1 MFINILLIT
10 IFIVSISIVIF
21 IIFKKIPQLKKI
33 ELDKI
38 DEYRENKKKKAI
50 LEEKFTR
57 DINTFRQ
64 KFLVFVKPAMI
75 SSSIFLKK
83 QYSKLYKIEEKY
95 RKKLV
100 KIHFEDKI
108 SNESQ
113 TLNHVERAE
122 ELIQEKKWSLAEN
135 EYINA
140 LKLDIHNIEIY
151 KKLAELYFQSK
162 ELEKAKETYEY
173 IIKSYEDDH
182 DSYNRLGDIYKSMGD
197 LNKTIE
203 QYKIAISKSANNAN
217 YYYNLATTYLKLE
230 KIEESFENINNSINI
245 EPENAMFLDF
255 LINLSI
261 IMGDRGLGN
270 KTLSK
275 LSEIDPENK
284 KIPEFREKLE
294 KM

>member
-10 IFIVSISIVIF
+10 IFIISISIVLF

-33 ELDKI
+33 EPEKI

-50 LEEKFTR
+50 LEQKFTR
-57 DINTFRQ
+57 DVSAFRQ
-64 KFLVFVKPAMI
+64 KFLILVKPTLNLT
-75 SSSIFLKK
+75 SNFLKK

-95 RKKLV
+95 RTKLV

-108 SNESQ
+108 SNESH
-113 TLNHVERAE
+113 TLRHIEKAE
-122 ELIQEKKWSLAEN
+122 KFIQNKKWLLAEN
-135 EYINA
+135 EYVNA
-140 LKLDIHNIEIY
+140 LKLDVHNIEIY
-151 KKLAELYFQSK
+151 KKLADLYIQSK

-173 IIKSYEDDH
+173 IIKIEENDH
-182 DSYNRLGDIYKSMGD
+182 DSYNKLGDIYKSMGD

-203 QYKIAISKSANNAN
+203 QYKIAISKSKNNAN
-217 YYYNLATTYLKLE
+217 YYYNLATTYLKIE
-230 KIEESFENINNSINI
+230 KIEESFENINNAINT
-245 EPENAMFLDF
+245 EPENTVFLDF

-261 IMGDRGLGN
+261 IMGDRELGN

-275 LSEIDPENK
+275 LLDIEPENK
-284 KIPEFREKLE
+284 KIQEFREKLE